1 MQLGVYSF
9 GNQATDPATGKL
21 VSTAQA
27 QRDLLEAIELADQVG
42 LEFFGIGEHH
52 TSEMPASA
60 AAVIFSAAAARTK
73 RIRLGSAVTVL
84 STEDP
89 VRVFQQF
96 ATLDALSNGR
106 AEITAGRGSSIES
119 YPLFGYK
126 LEDYDTL
133 YAEKLE
139 LLLKINES
147 PRVTWSGSMRA
158 DLDNEL
164 VVPRPDRG
172 SLPIWLGTGGSPN
185 STVRAGQLQLPVSY
199 GILGGDPVRFKAL
212 ADLYRRAW
220 AMGPETPRQPLIS
233 VGNPGFIGDTD
244 RAARDTF
251 WPSWY
256 RGMGDIG
263 ERRGFAPP
271 QREHFEIEA
280 GQGALFVGEPEG
292 IAERIIR
299 LHNAMGHSRQFLQMD
314 FLGLPQRDLLH
325 SIELLGTKVKPFVDA
340 ELGAEPEVVPNPLD
354 FGLEAPR
361 AGAPVR
367 AGSAF
372 GAAAEEVRS

>member
-52 TSEMPASA
+52 TEEMPASA
-60 AAVIFSAAAARTK
+60 AAVIFAAAAARTK

-126 LEDYDTL
+126 LEDYDQL

-139 LLLKINES
+139 LLLAINRG
-147 PRVTWSGSMRA
+147 PKVTWSGTMRA
-158 DLDNEL
+158 ALNDEL

-172 SLPIWLGTGGSPN
+172 ELPIWLGTGGSPN

-199 GILGGDPVRFKAL
+199 GILGGDPVRFRAL

-220 AMGPETPRQPLIS
+220 ASGPATDRAPQIS
-233 VGNPGFIGDTD
+233 VGNPGFIGETD
-244 RAARDTF
+244 QSARDTF
-251 WPSWY
+251 WPAWY
-256 RGMGDIG
+256 ESMSDIG
-263 ERRGFAPP
+263 KRRGFASPV
-271 QREHFEIEA
+271 REHYDIEA
-280 GQGALFVGEPEG
+280 ERGALFIGAPEQ
-292 IAERIIR
+292 IAERMIR
-299 LHNAMGHSRQFLQMD
+299 LHDAMGHTRQFLQMD
-314 FLGLPQRDLLH
+314 FLGLPQRDLLR
-325 SIELLGTKVKPFVDA
+325 SIELLGTRVKPLVDA
-340 ELGAEPEVVPNPLD
+340 ELGPEPEVVPNPLD
-354 FGLEAPR
+354 LRVAA
-361 AGAPVR
+361 AGA
-367 AGSAF
+367 
-372 GAAAEEVRS
+372 EEQA

>member
-9 GNQATDPATGKL
+9 GNLAIDPATSKY

-52 TSEMPASA
+52 TEEMPASA
-60 AAVIFSAAAARTK
+60 AAVIFAAAAARTK

-84 STEDP
+84 STDDP
-89 VRVFQQF
+89 VRIFQQF

-126 LEDYDTL
+126 LEDYDQL

-139 LLLKINES
+139 LLLAVNS
-147 PRVTWSGSMRA
+147 APTVSWNGSVRA
-158 DLDNEL
+158 PLDEQL

-220 AMGPETPRQPLIS
+220 NAGPATDRQPLIS
-233 VGNPGFIGDTD
+233 VGNPGFIGETSQS
-244 RAARDTF
+244 ARDTF
-251 WPSWY
+251 WPTWH
-256 RGMGDIG
+256 RGMSDIG
-263 ERRGFAPP
+263 KRRGFAPP
-271 QREHFEIEA
+271 QRNHFDIDA
-280 GQGALFVGEPEG
+280 QHGALFVGGPEE
-292 IAERIIR
+292 IANRIIR
-299 LHNAMGHSRQFLQMD
+299 LHGAMGHSRQFLQMD
-314 FLGLPQRDLLH
+314 FLGLAQKDLLK
-325 SIELLGTKVKPFVDA
+325 SIELLGTKVKPLVDA

-354 FGLEAPR
+354 WGVSTGESSEAQ
-361 AGAPVR
+361 A
-367 AGSAF
+367 
-372 GAAAEEVRS
+372 